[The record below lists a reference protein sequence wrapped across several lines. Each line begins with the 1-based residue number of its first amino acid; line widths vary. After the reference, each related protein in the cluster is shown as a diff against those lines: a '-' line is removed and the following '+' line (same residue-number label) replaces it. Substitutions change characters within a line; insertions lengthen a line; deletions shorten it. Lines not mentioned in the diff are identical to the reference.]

1 MSFFKANWNAN
12 KLGDEFENIRFYIVA
27 NSENRI
33 QRFTVNS
40 FERFTVNSFDK
51 VSLKKEEISI

>member
-40 FERFTVNSFDK
+40 FDK
-51 VSLKKEEISI
+51 VSLKKRRNLNLVD

>member
-40 FERFTVNSFDK
+40 FDK